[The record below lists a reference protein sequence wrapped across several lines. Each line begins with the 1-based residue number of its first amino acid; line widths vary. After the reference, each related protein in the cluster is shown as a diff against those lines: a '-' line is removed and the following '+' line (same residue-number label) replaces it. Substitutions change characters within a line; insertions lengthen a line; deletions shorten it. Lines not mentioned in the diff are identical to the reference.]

1 MERIAEKRDGN
12 LNIEGRGT
20 LEWELDHMV
29 PMLRGLLELHL
40 ERVMER
46 ERDAFLGYARYG
58 RKPVGMTNE
67 RNGTSPKKVMTRFGE
82 LELHVPRDRDGEF
95 ETAVVGRYQKREGKV
110 NRLILEMFVGGLSTR
125 RMKKLTQMLLG
136 RGYSAATISNINKSL
151 NSEMEAWLHG
161 PIEEEIAV
169 LFVDGLNLPV
179 RRFHVSKESLLVA
192 LGITRD
198 GRRRI
203 VGVSLGARESAESWR
218 QFFVELKKR
227 GLKSA
232 AVCLGV
238 MDGLPG
244 LETAFEAAFP
254 KAVLQRC
261 IIHKTWNVAAKLPR
275 GIQRNCLAQMSRI
288 FNAADEAQ
296 ARERF
301 GIWAQQWRKVAAEA
315 VACLEKDL
323 DRVLTFY
330 RFPQAIWKKI
340 RTTNIIE
347 RMFKEFRR
355 RTRAMDSFPNEEC
368 CLRCV
373 YAISRNLDQAWSRR
387 PMWRGDPFGQGR
399 EDRSEPVEAVAL
411 DAAVVQAEEVAAV
424 A

>member
-1 MERIAEKRDGN
+1 MERIADR
-12 LNIEGRGT
+12 EGGSHAVERGT
-20 LEWELDHMV
+20 LEWELDHLV
-29 PMLRGLLELHL
+29 PLLRSLVEMKL
-40 ERVMER
+40 ERVMEH
-46 ERDAFLGYARYG
+46 ERDEFLGYGRYA
-58 RKPVGMTNE
+58 RKPEGVTNE
-67 RNGTSPKKVMTRFGE
+67 RNGTSPRHVMTRLGE

-95 ETAVVGRYQKREGKV
+95 ETAVLGRYQKREGKV
-110 NRLILEMFVGGLSTR
+110 NRLILEMFIGGISTR
-125 RMKKLTQMLLG
+125 RMKKLTKMLLG
-136 RGYSAATISNINKSL
+136 RGYSASTISAVNKSL
-151 NSEMEAWLHG
+151 TGEMKAWLTG

-169 LFVDGLNLPV
+169 VLVDGLNLPV

-203 VGVSLGARESAESWR
+203 IGVSLGARESAESWR
-218 QFFVELKKR
+218 QFFGELKKR
-227 GLKSA
+227 GLKST
-232 AVCLGV
+232 AVALGV

-244 LETAFEAAFP
+244 LESAFEAAFP
-254 KAVLQRC
+254 KAVIQRC
-261 IIHKTWNVAAKLPR
+261 MVHKTWNVAAKLPR
-275 GIQRNCLAQMSRI
+275 GIQAGCLAQMKRI

-301 GIWAQQWRKVAAEA
+301 GIWAQEWGKVAAEA

-330 RFPQAIWKKI
+330 RFPKGVWKKI

-373 YAISRNLDQAWSRR
+373 YAIGRNLDQAWSRR
-387 PMWRGDPFGQGR
+387 LVWRGDILGGQGK
-399 EDRSEPVEAVAL
+399 EGEKPAE
-411 DAAVVQAEEVAAV
+411 VVPLKASVVVAEEVAAV